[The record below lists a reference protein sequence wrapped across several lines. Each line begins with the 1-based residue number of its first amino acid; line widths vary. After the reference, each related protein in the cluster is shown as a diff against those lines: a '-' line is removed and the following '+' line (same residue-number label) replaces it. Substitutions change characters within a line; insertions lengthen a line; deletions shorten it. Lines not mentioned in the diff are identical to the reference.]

1 MTNLSLWLL
10 ESKLN
15 KSIPTPRVSISSK
28 IVSVDKKHRR
38 LIPRKLSLF
47 GSRALINQTNRTRS
61 VWDPKGYQAQAFL
74 NNVYR
79 KV

>member
-15 KSIPTPRVSISSK
+15 KSIPTPK